1 MKYNLSFFVF
11 IVPAVFFYYFMS
23 YDVTTREYRIVRNS
37 FLVGGRVFV
46 AVSKI
51 AYHYSDPKNNPIK
64 HEYLERNK

>member
-1 MKYNLSFFVF
+1 
-11 IVPAVFFYYFMS
+11 MS